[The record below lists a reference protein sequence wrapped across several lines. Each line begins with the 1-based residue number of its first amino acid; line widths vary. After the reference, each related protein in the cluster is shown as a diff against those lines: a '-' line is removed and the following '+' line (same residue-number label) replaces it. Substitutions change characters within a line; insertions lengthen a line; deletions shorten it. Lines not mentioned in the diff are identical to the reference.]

1 MCLFVRKLQTL
12 NSFEELGVFY
22 LGKRIMAYQ
31 ALYRKWRP
39 RNFDSVIGQEAIT
52 DTLKNAIE
60 RGTVS
65 HAFLFAGPRGTGKT
79 SCAKIFAKALN
90 CTNLQNGEPCNECEN
105 CRAADNGSMADFM
118 EIDAAS
124 NNGVDEIREIR
135 DKVKYAPTQGK
146 YKVYIIDEVHML
158 SMGAF
163 NALLKTLEEPP
174 EHVVFIL
181 ATTELQKV
189 PATII
194 SRTQRYNFKRISK
207 ADLEKRMKY
216 ILDQEKIEYDEKA
229 LGVIAQVADGGM
241 RDALSILDQLLS
253 YEKSKV
259 NYDDALKITGFAEK
273 ENIEKLLLAIF
284 DHNAQESLNI
294 AKESLNKGA
303 SVKNILDEIIDMTA
317 TALTISKAANVN
329 ESSFISDD
337 FVEKLQ
343 QVSADEFF
351 NVINLANNALKDLRY
366 TNQQQIPLEVFL
378 VEVSNFQPTATKHVG
393 EADNSR
399 FEGEIAALKKQIDNL
414 TQQINTLSSKPIRST
429 SSSFHINNVS
439 TSNSK
444 KATKSTAP
452 AKTAVKKKPA
462 QNKKQVYRVL
472 ENATKADLQTIKDIW
487 PDLLSVLDVSEK
499 AVLDVLEPVA
509 ASPDEVVMKCK
520 YVLWFEKASADGD
533 LLNKLTSYIERFTK
547 HSYGIVLVPDND
559 WLTVRQEFVNSHKQE
574 LLAKKKKQIVAAET
588 DNDQPNEDNEIIN
601 KAKDLFGDTVN
612 IKD

>member
-1 MCLFVRKLQTL
+1 M
-12 NSFEELGVFY
+12 
-22 LGKRIMAYQ
+22 
-31 ALYRKWRP
+31 
-39 RNFDSVIGQEAIT
+39 
-52 DTLKNAIE
+52 
-60 RGTVS
+60 
-65 HAFLFAGPRGTGKT
+65 
-79 SCAKIFAKALN
+79 
-90 CTNLQNGEPCNECEN
+90 
-105 CRAADNGSMADFM
+105 
-118 EIDAAS
+118 
-124 NNGVDEIREIR
+124 
-135 DKVKYAPTQGK
+135 
-146 YKVYIIDEVHML
+146 
-158 SMGAF
+158 
-163 NALLKTLEEPP
+163 
-174 EHVVFIL
+174 
-181 ATTELQKV
+181 
-189 PATII
+189 
-194 SRTQRYNFKRISK
+194 
-207 ADLEKRMKY
+207 
-216 ILDQEKIEYDEKA
+216 
-229 LGVIAQVADGGM
+229 
-241 RDALSILDQLLS
+241 
-253 YEKSKV
+253 
-259 NYDDALKITGFAEK
+259 
-273 ENIEKLLLAIF
+273 
-284 DHNAQESLNI
+284 
-294 AKESLNKGA
+294 
-303 SVKNILDEIIDMTA
+303 
-317 TALTISKAANVN
+317 
-329 ESSFISDD
+329 
-337 FVEKLQ
+337 
-343 QVSADEFF
+343 
-351 NVINLANNALKDLRY
+351 
-366 TNQQQIPLEVFL
+366 
-378 VEVSNFQPTATKHVG
+378 G